1 MMRASFPATARLHSP
16 TEYAQSL
23 KGQRVGRG
31 ALFVVTRSRGEDPQQ
46 TEGARLGLIVPKRF
60 ANRAVTRNTI
70 KRILRETFRHKREG
84 LPNAAYVF
92 RLHSKVPLVSL
103 TALKQLVRTEAE
115 TLFSKVRP

>member
-1 MMRASFPATARLHSP
+1 M
-16 TEYAQSL
+16 
-23 KGQRVGRG
+23 
-31 ALFVVTRSRGEDPQQ
+31 
-46 TEGARLGLIVPKRF
+46 GLIVPKRF

-103 TALKQLVRTEAE
+103 TVLKQLVRDEAT
-115 TLFSKVRP
+115 TLLSRVRP